1 MTRLKVSGI
10 TTAADAALAV
20 EAGADIIACV
30 LNPASPRYVTLEQVW
45 SVRRAIP
52 PEVLFVGIF
61 VDAPVPVVQRIV
73 SHCGMDRAQL
83 FGREPR
89 ALVDSMGRSFKAV
102 TAATSSEVAE
112 AARTY
117 GHKRSGAPPDLLLH
131 LVQAA
136 ETDWQAVA
144 DASAHANV
152 VLASAR
158 LGEPEA
164 VHEAVRVAHPWA
176 IDVWE
181 AVESVPGQ
189 LDRERLVRVAES
201 VRSTN

>member
-1 MTRLKVSGI
+1 LTRLKVSGI

-30 LNPASPRYVTLEQVW
+30 LNPASPRYVTLEQAW

-61 VDAPVPVVQRIV
+61 VDAPEPVVQRIV

-83 FGREPR
+83 FGRESR
-89 ALVDSMGRSFKAV
+89 ASVESQGRAFKAV
-102 TAATSSEVAE
+102 TVATSSEVAE
-112 AARTY
+112 AVRTY
-117 GHKRSGAPPDLLLH
+117 ANKRSGAPPDLLLH

-136 ETDWQAVA
+136 ETDWQAAA
-144 DASAHANV
+144 DAAGQSSV
-152 VLASAR
+152 MLASAR
-158 LGEPEA
+158 LSDPDV

-181 AVESVPGQ
+181 AVEAAPGQ
-189 LDRERLVRVAES
+189 LDRDRLARVAES
-201 VRSTN
+201 VRSTR